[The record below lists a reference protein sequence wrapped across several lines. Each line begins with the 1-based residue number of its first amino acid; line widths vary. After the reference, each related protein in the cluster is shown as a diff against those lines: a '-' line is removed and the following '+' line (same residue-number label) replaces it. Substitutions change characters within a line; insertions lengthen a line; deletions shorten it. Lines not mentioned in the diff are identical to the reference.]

1 MATNSMPM
9 PLVTLAC
16 SCVLSCANGFI
27 EPAHQA
33 TAAAIATTATTGA
46 ASTHP
51 RVSPVVSKRTS
62 LQLRIADRRAHR
74 HARRPRTEARPT
86 PPANKYSGIITR
98 SKLRSPASN
107 SSNPYMTLSS
117 AHPFSE
123 LEQHL
128 QRTIVGQH
136 KLVERLLITVLAEG
150 HLLVEGVPG
159 LAKTTAVRTLAG
171 GMALR
176 FQRIQ
181 FTPDMIP
188 GDITGTDI
196 LVPAEGQ
203 FRFIEGPISDEIN
216 RAPPKVQSAL
226 LEAMQEHQVTVGG
239 TTRRLPAVFVVM
251 ATQNPIEQDGTYP
264 LPEAQLDRFLMKV
277 ALDYPNADDEL
288 EVLRRETARLRGEDA
303 QSTPPALDEHEVRS
317 ARDAV
322 NRIYMDQM
330 LERYA
335 VALVQATRA
344 PARWD
349 DELATW
355 LARGA
360 SPRATLAL
368 ARCARARAYLAGRD
382 FVEPGDLM
390 DLAPDVLNHRIGLSF
405 AARAETITPAQVIE
419 RILERVPAP

>member
-27 EPAHQA
+27 APAHQA
-33 TAAAIATTATTGA
+33 TAAAIDTTATTGA
-46 ASTHP
+46 ASTHH
-51 RVSPVVSKRTS
+51 RVRPVVTKRTS

-98 SKLRSPASN
+98 SNLRSPATY

-117 AHPFSE
+117 AHPF
-123 LEQHL
+123 
-128 QRTIVGQH
+128 
-136 KLVERLLITVLAEG
+136 TVLAEG
-150 HLLVEGVPG
+150 HLLVEGGPG

-203 FRFIEGPISDEIN
+203 FRFIEGPIFYEIILADEIN

-226 LEAMQEHQVTVGG
+226 LEAMQE
-239 TTRRLPAVFVVM
+239 
-251 ATQNPIEQDGTYP
+251 
-264 LPEAQLDRFLMKV
+264 
-277 ALDYPNADDEL
+277 
-288 EVLRRETARLRGEDA
+288 
-303 QSTPPALDEHEVRS
+303 
-317 ARDAV
+317 
-322 NRIYMDQM
+322 
-330 LERYA
+330 
-335 VALVQATRA
+335 
-344 PARWD
+344 
-349 DELATW
+349 
-355 LARGA
+355 
-360 SPRATLAL
+360 
-368 ARCARARAYLAGRD
+368 
-382 FVEPGDLM
+382 
-390 DLAPDVLNHRIGLSF
+390 
-405 AARAETITPAQVIE
+405 
-419 RILERVPAP
+419 

>member
-9 PLVTLAC
+9 PLVTQAS
-16 SCVLSCANGFI
+16 SCVLSSANGFI
-27 EPAHQA
+27 APAHQA
-33 TAAAIATTATTGA
+33 TAAANDTTATTGA
-46 ASTHP
+46 ASTHH
-51 RVSPVVSKRTS
+51 RHRPVDSKRTS

-98 SKLRSPASN
+98 SNLRSPATY
-107 SSNPYMTLSS
+107 SSYPYMTLSS

-123 LEQHL
+123 LAQHL

-203 FRFIEGPISDEIN
+203 FRFIEGPIFNEIILADEIN

-251 ATQNPIEQDGTYP
+251 ATQNPIEQDGAYP
-264 LPEAQLDRFLMKV
+264 LPEAQLARFLMKV

-288 EVLRRETARLRGEDA
+288 EVLRRETARLRAAHGREPI
-303 QSTPPALDEHEVRS
+303 SR
-317 ARDAV
+317 AV
-322 NRIYMDQM
+322 TSSSPVISWISRPMCSIT
-330 LERYA
+330 A
-335 VALVQATRA
+335 SVS
-344 PARWD
+344 
-349 DELATW
+349 
-355 LARGA
+355 A
-360 SPRATLAL
+360 SP
-368 ARCARARAYLAGRD
+368 
-382 FVEPGDLM
+382 
-390 DLAPDVLNHRIGLSF
+390 H
-405 AARAETITPAQVIE
+405 AQ
-419 RILERVPAP
+419 RRLRLRR